1 MILAACLLMTS
12 AGCRQNMHNQ
22 NKLEPYEA
30 SAFFADGQ
38 GSRQL
43 PAGTVPRNAFGED
56 IAPYTGL
63 SKTPSPSA
71 TPVPAPAP
79 IPAMMPAQARTAQAP
94 QTPQVTMAM
103 LRRGQERFNIFCS
116 PCHGRTGDG
125 LGMIVRRGYKQ
136 PPSFHEPR
144 LRSAPADHFVTTM
157 TEGFGVMPSYAEEVS
172 LPDRWAIAAYIR
184 ALQYSQ
190 NARLAEIPADR
201 RQAVESEIRKSLD
214 PASGAQ
220 GVTRPDPRL
229 DYDRRPADAHEG
241 HEGHEGDTP

>member
-1 MILAACLLMTS
+1 MILAACLLTS
-12 AGCRQNMHNQ
+12 VGCRQNMHNQ
-22 NKLEPYEA
+22 NKLEPYES

-43 PAGTVPRNAFGED
+43 PAGTVPRNAYGEE

-63 SKTPSPSA
+63 VVT
-71 TPVPAPAP
+71 PAPP
-79 IPAMMPAQARTAQAP
+79 MQPSQTAQAP
-94 QTPQVTMAM
+94 PAPPVTMAM
-103 LRRGQERFNIFCS
+103 VRRGQERYNIFCS

-172 LPDRWAIAAYIR
+172 PADRWAIAAYIR

-190 NARLAEIPADR
+190 NARLAEIPAGR
-201 RQAVESEIRKSLD
+201 RQAVESEIR
-214 PASGAQ
+214 
-220 GVTRPDPRL
+220 
-229 DYDRRPADAHEG
+229 RPAD
-241 HEGHEGDTP
+241 TPRETP